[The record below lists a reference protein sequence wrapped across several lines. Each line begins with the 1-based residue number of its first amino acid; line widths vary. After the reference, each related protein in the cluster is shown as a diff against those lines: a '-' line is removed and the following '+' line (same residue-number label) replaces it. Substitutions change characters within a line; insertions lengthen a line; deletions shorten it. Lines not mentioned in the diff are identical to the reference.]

1 MVAAA
6 NQQNVDRLP
15 IRLMFQDEARFGRMS
30 DPRAC
35 WAPAPQRPV
44 VNLALVREF
53 RYEYAAVSP
62 WDGCLDFMTS
72 EKMNTENMSAF
83 LAQIS
88 QAHRDEY
95 IIMVLDGASS
105 HRSKDLK
112 LPKNVSL
119 VPLPAYSPELNPA
132 EQIWNTLRRD
142 YFANRVF
149 DSLDAAT
156 TQAEKGLTEMAA
168 NNQALSSL
176 TNWPWISAIM
186 KA

>member
-1 MVAAA
+1 
-6 NQQNVDRLP
+6 
-15 IRLMFQDEARFGRMS
+15 MFQHAAHFGRMS

-44 VNLALVREF
+44 VNLPLVREI

-62 WDGCLDFMTS
+62 WDGCLDYMTA
-72 EKMNTENMSAF
+72 EKINTENMSIF

-88 QAHRDEY
+88 EAHHDEF

-105 HRSKDLK
+105 HKSKDLK

-119 VPLPAYSPELNPA
+119 VPLPPYSPDLNPA

-142 YFANRVF
+142 HFANCVF
-149 DSLDAAT
+149 DALDAAT
-156 TQAEKGLTEMAA
+156 TQAEKGLSEMAA
-168 NNQALSSL
+168 NKEAMHQL
-176 TNWPWISAIM
+176 TNWPWISAIL
-186 KA
+186 KT